1 MIKNDD
7 ADKFDLTEYIRTNG
21 ELIKNLFIQIGSKSN
36 FPQIMTQGFVEAC
49 HKFNIF
55 DKKHLEV
62 ARVNTALIAARTND
76 VKFESSNKIDG

>member
-1 MIKNDD
+1 
-7 ADKFDLTEYIRTNG
+7 
-21 ELIKNLFIQIGSKSN
+21 
-36 FPQIMTQGFVEAC
+36 MTQGFVEAC